1 MYHASIIRGCNKY
14 FYRKF
19 PNCLTD
25 GKLANVQRVVDTTLR
40 RSEYMAPIIQVAIG
54 LFFVFALLAL
64 LVTQTNTLISNL
76 LNLRAKH
83 LKEGLIRLISD
94 QEVQAKLLAHP
105 LIRLVEKNVPPSA
118 SLTLQQARS
127 VIDSKLTQVTYIQ
140 PDTFVEA
147 LISLL
152 STSGSSGLF
161 DAFEQVLEGLPDG
174 DEKYKLRE
182 MLRDLQGFGTTDTSQ
197 LRAAVL
203 ELQDETHKQW
213 LSYALEAAEDRLGTA
228 SVKSGQMIPLLEGI
242 RRLKDRALQDAIKTI
257 LITAQNLDDARKKLE
272 SWFNDGMTRTTE
284 LYRRQI
290 GWISFGVGL
299 ALAAIL
305 NVDTLQLG
313 RSLWQDE
320 SLRQSVVAVA
330 QTTTAQQSGGDG
342 TIPGAQDTGSF
353 TQNLIEAQKTVTQLL
368 ELNLPVGW
376 ELDVNYQGYLE
387 SCTQLAAAA
396 SEASLL
402 SMEGLQPAP
411 METLIDPGGTPLP
424 TLTPAPTPE
433 TVITTPE
440 PTQLPRDE
448 MIDGCITS
456 LGLPDPRQ
464 NPRNVFN
471 LIPGSSGD
479 WFGNLLRKL
488 SGILVTA
495 IAAAQGAPFWFDLLK
510 RLTGGSQSSSP
521 SVVVNSP
528 PVNVT
533 VNRDETA
540 QG

>member
-1 MYHASIIRGCNKY
+1 
-14 FYRKF
+14 
-19 PNCLTD
+19 
-25 GKLANVQRVVDTTLR
+25 
-40 RSEYMAPIIQVAIG
+40 MAPILQVAIG

-83 LKEGLIRLISD
+83 LKEGLVRLVSD
-94 QEVQAKLLAHP
+94 PEVQAKILAHP
-105 LIRLVEKNVPPSA
+105 LIRMVEAKVPPSA
-118 SLTLQQARS
+118 SLTLQQANN
-127 VIDSKLTQVTYIQ
+127 IINGKLTKVSYIQ

-152 STSGSSGLF
+152 STSGNTGLF
-161 DAFEQVLEGLPDG
+161 DAFEQVLEGLPDS

-203 ELQDETHKQW
+203 ELKDETHKQW
-213 LSYALEAAEDRLGTA
+213 LSYALEAAEDKLGNA

-242 RRLKDRALQDAIKTI
+242 RKLKDRALQDAIKTI
-257 LITAQNLDDARKKLE
+257 LVTAHNLDEARAKLE
-272 SWFNDGMTRTTE
+272 SYFNDGMARTTE
-284 LYRRQI
+284 LYKRQLAY
-290 GWISFGVGL
+290 ISFGVGL
-299 ALAAIL
+299 ALAILL
-305 NVDTLQLG
+305 NVDTLQLA

-320 SLRQSVVAVA
+320 SLRQSVVAIA
-330 QTTTAQQSGGDG
+330 QATTAQQTNGDG
-342 TIPGAQDTGSF
+342 TTPGAQDSGSF

-376 ELDVNYQGYLE
+376 ELDANYQGYLDN
-387 SCTQLAAAA
+387 CNQLAAATIA
-396 SEASLL
+396 SSVLFP
-402 SMEGLQPAP
+402 EGIQPP
-411 METLIDPGGTPLP
+411 PTETLLDPSGTPIAPPP

-433 TVITTPE
+433 TIITTPA
-440 PTQLPRDE
+440 PTQPSRDE
-448 MIDGCITS
+448 MIDSCITS

-464 NPRNVFN
+464 NQRNIFN
-471 LIPGSSGD
+471 LLPGSSGD

-510 RLTGGSQSSSP
+510 RLTGGGQSSSP

-533 VNRDETA
+533 VNRDEA

>member
-1 MYHASIIRGCNKY
+1 
-14 FYRKF
+14 
-19 PNCLTD
+19 
-25 GKLANVQRVVDTTLR
+25 
-40 RSEYMAPIIQVAIG
+40 MAPILQVAIG

-83 LKEGLIRLISD
+83 LKEGLVRLVSD
-94 QEVQAKLLAHP
+94 PEVQAKILAHP
-105 LIRLVEKNVPPSA
+105 LIRMVEAKVPPSA
-118 SLTLQQARS
+118 SLTLQQANN
-127 VIDSKLTQVTYIQ
+127 IINGKLTQVTYIQ

-152 STSGSSGLF
+152 STSGNTGLF
-161 DAFEQVLEGLPDG
+161 DAFEQVLEGLPDN

-197 LRAAVL
+197 LRASIL
-203 ELQDETHKQW
+203 ELKDETHKQW
-213 LSYALEAAEDRLGTA
+213 LSYALEAAEDKLGSA

-242 RRLKDRALQDAIKTI
+242 RKLKDRALQDAIKTI
-257 LITAQNLDDARKKLE
+257 LVTAQNLDDARKKLE
-272 SWFNDGMTRTTE
+272 NWFNDGMARTTE
-284 LYRRQI
+284 LYKRQLAY
-290 GWISFGVGL
+290 ISFGVGL
-299 ALAAIL
+299 VLAIIL
-305 NVDTLQLG
+305 NVDTLQLA

-330 QTTTAQQSGGDG
+330 QSTTAQQTGSEGSV
-342 TIPGAQDTGSF
+342 AQDTGSF

-376 ELDVNYQGYLE
+376 ELDTNYQGYLDN
-387 SCTQLAAAA
+387 CNQLAAATIA
-396 SEASLL
+396 SSVLIPD
-402 SMEGLQPAP
+402 GIQPQP
-411 METLIDPGGTPLP
+411 TETLLDASGTPIPPPP

-433 TVITTPE
+433 AVITTPA
-440 PTQLPRDE
+440 PAQPSRDE
-448 MIDGCITS
+448 QIETCVTS

-464 NPRNVFN
+464 SPRNVFN
-471 LIPGSSGD
+471 LLPGSSGD

-533 VNRDETA
+533 VNRDEA